1 MSEPRRVLLTSQ
13 VGDVHVDLAT
23 VAYVRFNA
31 PEPDNPLSIH
41 VACRSGDW
49 FQVYDS
55 AENRAALIPVLVAN
69 AAILHSACPDHEHEW
84 SNVIENGY
92 RHCRQKNCR
101 QMLAVPPQ

>member
-13 VGDVHVDLAT
+13 AGDVHVDLAT

-31 PEPDNPLSIH
+31 PEPANPRSIH

-55 AENRAALIPVLVAN
+55 AENRAALVPVLVSN
-69 AAILHSACPDHEHEW
+69 EAILASSVAH
-84 SNVIENGY
+84 V
-92 RHCRQKNCR
+92 
-101 QMLAVPPQ
+101 